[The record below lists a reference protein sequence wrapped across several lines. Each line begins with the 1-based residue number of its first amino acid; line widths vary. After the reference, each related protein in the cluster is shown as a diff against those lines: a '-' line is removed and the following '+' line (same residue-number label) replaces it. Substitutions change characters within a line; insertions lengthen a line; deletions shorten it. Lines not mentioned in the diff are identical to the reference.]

1 VKVLSDCK
9 SNKGYTDATGAIVPY
24 EFKTSSSL
32 PSGVANDSNRVFVF
46 TNIEVGARA
55 RTLLGF
61 YQFNGDMF
69 TGLYVMNTAGF
80 TEAQVAK
87 WLKMAATMATRLK
100 G

>member
-1 VKVLSDCK
+1 M
-9 SNKGYTDATGAIVPY
+9 Y
-24 EFKTSSSL
+24 
-32 PSGVANDSNRVFVF
+32 
-46 TNIEVGARA
+46 TNIDSGANA

-80 TEAQVAK
+80 SDAQVAK
-87 WLKMAATMATRLK
+87 WLKVAATMATRLK